1 MWTMKNV
8 QEFAIFGFRAKFWE
22 QTNVPLTIDD
32 IFFGEWSNLHALSKW
47 RFSPLLHP
55 GIDTDLRCNQINGQ
69 AKNRQA
75 AERSWCPNCGLV
87 RKFGGKLWV
96 ELEMAVDSSSA
107 PVAFQSVQPVQRH
120 LPSPP
125 KDGRGRLAAHSPLLV
140 GWSHTKFLFW
150 VVCSLTRQS
159 MSIQPESDKEFG
171 QSSSS
176 VHTQFIFTS
185 ILIFA
190 NCLCFVG
197 TTATAG
203 GGRLVCRRCFN
214 LSQICI

>member
-1 MWTMKNV
+1 MWQGRNDPTYMHCLN
-8 QEFAIFGFRAKFWE
+8 G
-22 QTNVPLTIDD
+22 
-32 IFFGEWSNLHALSKW
+32 G
-47 RFSPLLHP
+47 SPHP

-159 MSIQPESDKEFG
+159 MSIQSESDKEFG
-171 QSSSS
+171 CCSSS
-176 VHTQFIFTS
+176 VHTKFIFTS

-190 NCLCFVG
+190 NCLLLCWHHCCCW
-197 TTATAG
+197 
-203 GGRLVCRRCFN
+203 RW
-214 LSQICI
+214 

>member
-1 MWTMKNV
+1 MWTRTTYLSISTKD
-8 QEFAIFGFRAKFWE
+8 EKCPRICYFGFRAKFWE
-22 QTNVPLTIDD
+22 QINVPLTIDD

-150 VVCSLTRQS
+150 VVCSLTRQFL
-159 MSIQPESDKEFG
+159 SIQPESDKEFG
-171 QSSSS
+171 CSSS
-176 VHTQFIFTS
+176 VQTIHQLKFLHQYLFPPW
-185 ILIFA
+185 
-190 NCLCFVG
+190 
-197 TTATAG
+197 
-203 GGRLVCRRCFN
+203 
-214 LSQICI
+214 